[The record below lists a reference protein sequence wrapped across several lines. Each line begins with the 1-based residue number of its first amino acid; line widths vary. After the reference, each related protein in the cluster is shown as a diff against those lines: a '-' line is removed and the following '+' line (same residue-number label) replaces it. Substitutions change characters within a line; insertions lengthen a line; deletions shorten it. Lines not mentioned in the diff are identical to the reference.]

1 MTNDGRM
8 NADGPPRAL
17 SIKAALGRLAVIG
30 AIMLGA
36 AALFGYTG
44 GWLSPHRLT
53 PDRMVAAL
61 SDCGGDPLATAHS
74 ATFSR
79 DRPHPSRGGPIP
91 RSDTPRRCVC
101 QHGAVAS
108 EDWQRASG

>member
-36 AALFGYTG
+36 AALFAYTG

-61 SDCGGDPLATAHS
+61 SDRGGDPLGHRPLGYLS
-74 ATFSR
+74 SR
-79 DRPHPSRGGPIP
+79 PF
-91 RSDTPRRCVC
+91 
-101 QHGAVAS
+101 AS
-108 EDWQRASG
+108 ISGRYSTL